1 MFFHYKKIE
10 NCRKEQITKM
20 RDEINT
26 ISWLK
31 RKLKN
36 DDNSQQEKKK

>member
-1 MFFHYKKIE
+1 
-10 NCRKEQITKM
+10 M

-36 DDNSQQEKKK
+36 DDNSQQEKEIENRIFEC